1 MADVSSTKSLMES
14 CFRRRSR
21 KSSLSITSTRRLM
34 ASYGLHHSRTFAS
47 GTNLISQFTASRGR
61 HRSKCFTLGIAL
73 RPAHPTVFHGRTPLS
88 GSSLAFISIEG
99 SKGLRGRRRSTCFTS
114 RITSTR
120 RSMSSVAHVP
130 SAAEVWWP
138 VQAGDGRD
146 CVARVALSKPGLT
159 HPSQAA
165 YHGPLF

>member
-88 GSSLAFISIEG
+88 WPNSLVRLEFGIYFDRGIKGVTWPSSL
-99 SKGLRGRRRSTCFTS
+99 
-114 RITSTR
+114 
-120 RSMSSVAHVP
+120 HVLYFEDNFNE
-130 SAAEVWWP
+130 AIDE
-138 VQAGDGRD
+138 
-146 CVARVALSKPGLT
+146 
-159 HPSQAA
+159 
-165 YHGPLF
+165 